1 MYFLNKNKKYQMCI
15 IFLLAIMFSF
25 FFYISKYTPFH
36 SDDYR
41 YFLYG
46 MNFKSQLALYL
57 GATGRVIGSIVSCFI
72 MFPKSHLF
80 AAIIKSFFACFTFS
94 LITKI
99 GFFQAKYSEK
109 NAIFRVLFFILF
121 FILFFNLFPTIGQ
134 SILWNIGAGY
144 YLVTSSISLLFLYL
158 LLIQNNNS
166 CRYSYICCLLLA
178 LPAGLSHEFL
188 ALFLSL
194 YFAYYFFT
202 AQNISK
208 AKLIPI
214 GVLLAIGVAILL
226 FAPGNYVRLHSGGS
240 ANDAYLNRSFIE
252 QIVHFVQNDLSS
264 VIAEFKY
271 IILISTILL
280 GFNYLSSK
288 IIDRRSL
295 EFYCFGFLFL
305 FLMFLV
311 PTVARRIL
319 YTPFLI
325 FMVSISCSLAT
336 LLNNKFSSVSYR
348 SKSFFALIS
357 ILLACF
363 YWFTMHYVAI
373 AVSVKSTYYQQ
384 YYRDKLVS
392 LNLDNVII
400 PNYYWV
406 NEYKAGDH
414 IDYWFDDESYAKYFN
429 SNSKISQIDV
439 NFDYSAIVNGKKVN
453 AIPKD
458 GECVT
463 VYSKR
468 YRALDQSTLIIE
480 LSNLLKKNELNT
492 IVYIGDNGLGYTFYS
507 SERNL
512 FIDEA
517 QKRIFMGATS
527 KLPRACFINVVVNG
541 KLYNLSQKVCL

>member
-1 MYFLNKNKKYQMCI
+1 M
-15 IFLLAIMFSF
+15 
-25 FFYISKYTPFH
+25 
-36 SDDYR
+36 
-41 YFLYG
+41 
-46 MNFKSQLALYL
+46 
-57 GATGRVIGSIVSCFI
+57 
-72 MFPKSHLF
+72 
-80 AAIIKSFFACFTFS
+80 
-94 LITKI
+94 
-99 GFFQAKYSEK
+99 
-109 NAIFRVLFFILF
+109 
-121 FILFFNLFPTIGQ
+121 FFNLLPTIGQ
-134 SILWNIGAGY
+134 VILWNIGAAN
-144 YLVTSSISLLFLYL
+144 YLVTSSISLLFVYL

-166 CRYSYICCLLLA
+166 SKYSYICCLLLA

-194 YFAYYFFT
+194 YFVYYFFT
-202 AQNISK
+202 AKNISK

-214 GVLLAIGVAILL
+214 GVFLAIGVAILL
-226 FAPGNYVRLHSGGS
+226 FAPGNYARLHSGGS
-240 ANDAYLNRSFIE
+240 AYDTYLNRSFIE
-252 QIVHFVQNDLSS
+252 KIVYFVQNDLPS

-280 GFNYLSSK
+280 GLNYLSSK
-288 IIDRRSL
+288 KIDRRSL

-305 FLMFLV
+305 FLMFLA
-311 PTVARRIL
+311 PTVARRVL

-348 SKSFFALIS
+348 SKSFFALVS
-357 ILLACF
+357 ILLAGF

-384 YYRDKLVS
+384 HYRDKLVS

-400 PNYYWV
+400 PNYYWI
-406 NEYKAGDH
+406 NEYKGGDY
-414 IDYWFDDESYAKYFN
+414 IDFWFDDESYAKYFH
-429 SNSKISQIDV
+429 SNSKISQMDV

-453 AIPKD
+453 AISKN
-458 GECVT
+458 GESVT

-492 IVYIGDNGLGYTFYS
+492 IVFIGDNGLGYTFYT

-517 QKRIFMGATS
+517 QKKNFYGATS

>member
-1 MYFLNKNKKYQMCI
+1 MFFLNKNLFYQLCI
-15 IFLLAIMFSF
+15 ICLLAIMFSF
-25 FFYISKYTPFH
+25 FFYISEYTPFH

-41 YFLYG
+41 YYLFGVNL
-46 MNFKSQLALYL
+46 KSLITLYL
-57 GATGRVIGSIVSCFI
+57 EATGRVIGQISSCLI
-72 MFPKSHLF
+72 MSPRSHLF
-80 AAIIKSFFACFTFS
+80 AAVIKSLFSCFTFY
-94 LITKI
+94 LIIKI
-99 GFFQAKYSEK
+99 GFIKANNSKINEVS
-109 NAIFRVLFFILF
+109 RVLFLLLL
-121 FILFFNLFPTIGQ
+121 FILFFNLLPTIGQ
-134 SILWNIGAGY
+134 VILWNVGAAN
-144 YLVTSSISLLFLYL
+144 YLVPSSISLLFLYL

-166 CRYSYICCLLLA
+166 CRFSYTCCLLLA
-178 LPAGLSHEFL
+178 LPAGLCHEFL

-194 YFAYYFFT
+194 YFFYYFFT

-226 FAPGNYVRLHSGGS
+226 FAPGNYARLHSGGS
-240 ANDAYLNRSFIE
+240 AYDTYLNRSFIE
-252 QIVHFVQNDLSS
+252 KIVHFIQNDLRS

-271 IILISTILL
+271 IIIISTILL
-280 GFNYLSSK
+280 GVNYLSSK
-288 IIDRRSL
+288 KIDRRAL
-295 EFYCFGFLFL
+295 EFYCFGFLFI
-305 FLMFLV
+305 FLMFLA
-311 PTVARRIL
+311 PTVARRVL

-336 LLNNKFSSVSYR
+336 LLNNKFSSLSYR

-453 AIPKD
+453 AISKD
-458 GECVT
+458 GESVT

-468 YRALDQSTLIIE
+468 YRSLDQSTLIIE

-492 IVYIGDNGLGYTFYS
+492 IVFIGDNGLGYTFYT

-512 FIDEA
+512 FVDEA

-527 KLPRACFINVVVNG
+527 KLPRACFINVVING